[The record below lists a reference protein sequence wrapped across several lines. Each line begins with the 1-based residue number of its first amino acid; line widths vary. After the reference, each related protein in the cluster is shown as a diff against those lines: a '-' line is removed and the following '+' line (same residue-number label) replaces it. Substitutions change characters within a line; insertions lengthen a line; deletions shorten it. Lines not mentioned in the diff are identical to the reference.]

1 MEVVGAVA
9 SCIALA
15 QGLEAGV
22 RMVGFFKS
30 IPEIQQDYEALR
42 KEIKYIGEL
51 LRFSQII
58 AHRGPGDDDSPL
70 INDAIQQL
78 KEIEGELTE
87 FATSC
92 SRLTKDQ
99 QEKARKRK
107 WVLQRDKL
115 ERLLK
120 KSNNAKGDLRFAV
133 TCHHAMTMHLT
144 ITSIDQI
151 ASALVPQSTPSE
163 AGRVEELPDIPV
175 EESQYTASLEKVDD
189 DKPRLELEQQSVVS
203 AADSIER
210 YSTTFQNAGAIDQ
223 LRESHYAA
231 TGRCPPVCGC
241 RCHFRTREYKTQPS
255 LRPFLGSLSLSS
267 NTVPRRS
274 RAQCTE
280 PRCKNRDGLAL
291 TIEHQFPA
299 WFWAGALAIRASYDV
314 LSGFRYSS
322 SLRPRRVLSIHDSV
336 WSRAMGP
343 VDIFYD
349 YLKNSPHY
357 FPDDSQPSGQGL
369 IQFALIQWKYE
380 VIELLLELWKGIL
393 AEKSLPRT
401 VGYSA
406 AIMLQLSTSLSEK
419 EISLLNRLIL
429 LSNDGLQTTETR
441 LHRAVVGGES
451 IHDVLQDEPWS
462 INMLGPTGIAPIHM
476 AARLDDVAALD
487 ELISSGADVNLRDYQ
502 YATPLISAVSSDNP
516 KCIQRLLQAKCNL
529 HLQDEQGWTAL
540 HYAVFYSSADAV
552 MMLLV
557 AGASISVAD
566 QAGELPVHKLAKSHK
581 ETQDKLG
588 HLQKTAGFD
597 LDARNGTGWT
607 AMISAVSRNNLST
620 LHCLV
625 GAGASLHVVDNNS
638 RNILHH
644 AAGFSKAEMLNYL
657 TSLALSGINTDLPDA
672 WGDSPWAIMQHTIH
686 TPRWNLSDWREP
698 DLNDLEA
705 FARLYTD
712 IRNRNLGID
721 IHIIEEVLQALSER
735 DTETSRAKLAHLIR
749 QKEEWKRLDLLRT
762 FRAVDGQIRVGE
774 WEAASYALRDIVED
788 MEEEM
793 ELSPWEI
800 MGWWNAEG
808 EEDSDDGNEVTDEE
822 DAHDED
828 GSGSDGEPAVS
839 NNETPSSHAN
849 HSEDE
854 VATSERD

>member
-15 QGLEAGV
+15 QGLEAGL

-42 KEIKYIGEL
+42 KEIKSIGQL
-51 LRFSQII
+51 LRFSQLI
-58 AHRGPGDDDSPL
+58 ADRGPDDDDSPL

-107 WVLQRDKL
+107 WILQREKL
-115 ERLLK
+115 EKLIK

-151 ASALVPQSTPSE
+151 TSALIPRSTLSE

-175 EESQYTASLEKVDD
+175 EENQDTASLENIAN
-189 DKPRLELEQQSVVS
+189 DKPRSGLEQQSVVS
-203 AADSIER
+203 ASDSIEC
-210 YSTTFQNAGAIDQ
+210 SSITFPNASAINQ
-223 LRESHYAA
+223 LRESYYTAA
-231 TGRCPPVCGC
+231 GRCPPVCGC
-241 RCHFRTREYKTQPS
+241 KCHFRTTEYKTQPW

-280 PRCKNRDGLAL
+280 PRCKSRDGLAL

-314 LSGFRYSS
+314 LSGFRYSN
-322 SLRPRRVLSIHDSV
+322 SLRPRRVLSLYDGV
-336 WSRAMGP
+336 WSRAVGP
-343 VDIFYD
+343 ADIFYD

-357 FPDDSQPSGQGL
+357 FPDDSQHGGKGILQHAVQYSN
-369 IQFALIQWKYE
+369 YE

-393 AEKSLPRT
+393 AEKSLPRR
-401 VGYSA
+401 VGYEA
-406 AIMLQLSTSLSEK
+406 ALMLQWNTALNEK
-419 EISLLNRLIL
+419 EIHLLNRLIL

-441 LHRAVVGGES
+441 LHRAVVGRNS

-462 INMLGPTGIAPIHM
+462 INMLGSAGYAPIHM
-476 AARLDDVAALD
+476 ATRLDDVATLD
-487 ELISSGADVNLRDYQ
+487 KLISSGADVNLRDYRGE
-502 YATPLISAVSSDNP
+502 TPLISAALWDSP
-516 KCIQRLLQAKCNL
+516 KCVQRLLQAKCNL
-529 HLQDEQGWTAL
+529 ELQDDQGWTAM
-540 HYAVFYSSADAV
+540 HYAVACSSANAA
-552 MMLLV
+552 MMMLV
-557 AGASISVAD
+557 AGASIS
-566 QAGELPVHKLAKSHK
+566 AGDPVGGLPVHKLANSQK
-581 ETQDKLG
+581 ETQDKLS
-588 HLQKTAGFD
+588 HLQKAVGFD
-597 LDARNGTGWT
+597 LDARDEMGWT
-607 AMISAVSRNNLST
+607 AMTHAVKTDNLPT

-625 GAGASLHVVDNNS
+625 GAGASLHLVDNHS
-638 RNILHH
+638 RNILHY
-644 AAGFSKAEMLNYL
+644 AAGHSKVETLDYL
-657 TSLALSGINTDLPDA
+657 TSLALSGINTEHLDIDGDTP
-672 WGDSPWAIMQHTIH
+672 WGSIQYLLD
-686 TPRWNLSDWREP
+686 TPRWNLSSWRRP
-698 DLNDLEA
+698 DSNELEA
-705 FARLYTD
+705 FARLYWD

-721 IHIIEEVLQALSER
+721 IHIIEEVLQTLSEK
-735 DTETSRAKLAHLIR
+735 DDETSRAKLAPLIR
-749 QKEEWKRLDLLRT
+749 QKEEWKRFDLLQT
-762 FRAVDGQIRVGE
+762 FRAVDGQIRAGE
-774 WEAASYALRDIVED
+774 WKAAEHTLEDVLED

-800 MGWWNAEG
+800 KGWWNAES
-808 EEDSDDGNEVTDEE
+808 EEDSDDGNEETDEE

-828 GSGSDGEPAVS
+828 DPGSDGDPVVS
-839 NNETPSSHAN
+839 GNETASTHAD

-854 VATSERD
+854 IATSETD

>member
-1 MEVVGAVA
+1 MMLTTV
-9 SCIALA
+9 CID
-15 QGLEAGV
+15 
-22 RMVGFFKS
+22 F
-30 IPEIQQDYEALR
+30 QQ
-42 KEIKYIGEL
+42 IKYIGEL
-51 LRFSQII
+51 LRFSQMI

-210 YSTTFQNAGAIDQ
+210 HSTTFQNTGAIDQ

-241 RCHFRTREYKTQPS
+241 RCHFRTREYKTQPW

-322 SLRPRRVLSIHDSV
+322 SLRPRRVLSMHDSV
-336 WSRAMGP
+336 WSRAIGP

-369 IQFALIQWKYE
+369 IQVGLIRIHLTTTGFTNGRKS
-380 VIELLLELWKGIL
+380 LLL
-393 AEKSLPRT
+393 
-401 VGYSA
+401 
-406 AIMLQLSTSLSEK
+406 
-419 EISLLNRLIL
+419 
-429 LSNDGLQTTETR
+429 
-441 LHRAVVGGES
+441 
-451 IHDVLQDEPWS
+451 
-462 INMLGPTGIAPIHM
+462 
-476 AARLDDVAALD
+476 
-487 ELISSGADVNLRDYQ
+487 
-502 YATPLISAVSSDNP
+502 
-516 KCIQRLLQAKCNL
+516 
-529 HLQDEQGWTAL
+529 
-540 HYAVFYSSADAV
+540 
-552 MMLLV
+552 
-557 AGASISVAD
+557 
-566 QAGELPVHKLAKSHK
+566 
-581 ETQDKLG
+581 
-588 HLQKTAGFD
+588 
-597 LDARNGTGWT
+597 
-607 AMISAVSRNNLST
+607 
-620 LHCLV
+620 
-625 GAGASLHVVDNNS
+625 
-638 RNILHH
+638 
-644 AAGFSKAEMLNYL
+644 
-657 TSLALSGINTDLPDA
+657 
-672 WGDSPWAIMQHTIH
+672 
-686 TPRWNLSDWREP
+686 
-698 DLNDLEA
+698 
-705 FARLYTD
+705 
-712 IRNRNLGID
+712 
-721 IHIIEEVLQALSER
+721 
-735 DTETSRAKLAHLIR
+735 
-749 QKEEWKRLDLLRT
+749 
-762 FRAVDGQIRVGE
+762 
-774 WEAASYALRDIVED
+774 
-788 MEEEM
+788 
-793 ELSPWEI
+793 
-800 MGWWNAEG
+800 
-808 EEDSDDGNEVTDEE
+808 
-822 DAHDED
+822 
-828 GSGSDGEPAVS
+828 
-839 NNETPSSHAN
+839 
-849 HSEDE
+849 
-854 VATSERD
+854 